1 MKIKLFRKI
10 FCLFLIIL
18 LGINNYPVFSANSSW
33 NALDNFTN
41 RQYNLLFESNLSNV
55 SSEYWDI
62 FDMSRKVDVFN
73 NLWESIKRSRES
85 VEACNTAI
93 INKLKDLEESKKKI
107 EEEIIEITKK
117 IQDISLASNQ
127 LKIDIEQNE
136 KKIKVLKNQIEE
148 NKKVLLAL
156 LDYLYKKWNTAYD
169 WTKIDNLKS
178 IILNDEDIS
187 TLINDL
193 YYNWIIQITWKK
205 LAEKHMQFIKDLY
218 IKQVE
223 LKNKKI
229 EFAYLRKQFILEQ
242 KKEKEKREFK
252 ERLIEISKNRQKEYE
267 KVIAETIK
275 TESRVKEIAESQE
288 KKIKEI
294 KEKVLSENWCTY
306 VDFSK
311 ESQEKSDLEKN
322 NKKCYDLNKIIFL
335 EWQLNESK
343 NVTVTKNPLSWPV
356 NPIKWLSAY
365 YKDPWYK
372 KELWADHNAI
382 DIRVPQW
389 TPIQAPMDW
398 YVIYINPP
406 TTKDYSFLAL
416 KHSNGYTTVFWHL
429 SEIDVS
435 LYQYVEKWQIIWKS
449 GWEYWTN
456 WAWFLSTWPHLHFET
471 FKDKK
476 YIDPLDVL
484 DLSYL
489 KYWELPT
496 SPAKYKIKFLTDFK
510 QRRWF
515 DYTKTTWNSKI
526 FKLEW
531 DTEIDRQKYLIS
543 KYAAWS
549 FNDWQAWV
557 DEALVWNIDPSMVMC
572 IWLAESGLWRNL
584 TTAYNVWNV
593 WNNDRW
599 DRIWYWSA
607 KEWIRQIV
615 KALNNKFLWSINRLD
630 LLSWAWRIASG
641 LPSCKEQPFCYATDT
656 RYWHPN
662 MVTCLSH
669 LKWEI
674 IKDDYNFRQAKN

>member
-85 VEACNTAI
+85 VEASNTAI

-127 LKIDIEQNE
+127 LKVDIEQNE

-267 KVIAETIK
+267 KVIAEKIK

-356 NPIKWLSAY
+356 NPIKWLSAT
-365 YKDPWYK
+365 
-372 KELWADHNAI
+372 L
-382 DIRVPQW
+382 
-389 TPIQAPMDW
+389 
-398 YVIYINPP
+398 
-406 TTKDYSFLAL
+406 
-416 KHSNGYTTVFWHL
+416 
-429 SEIDVS
+429 
-435 LYQYVEKWQIIWKS
+435 
-449 GWEYWTN
+449 
-456 WAWFLSTWPHLHFET
+456 
-471 FKDKK
+471 
-476 YIDPLDVL
+476 
-484 DLSYL
+484 
-489 KYWELPT
+489 
-496 SPAKYKIKFLTDFK
+496 
-510 QRRWF
+510 
-515 DYTKTTWNSKI
+515 
-526 FKLEW
+526 
-531 DTEIDRQKYLIS
+531 LI
-543 KYAAWS
+543 
-549 FNDWQAWV
+549 
-557 DEALVWNIDPSMVMC
+557 
-572 IWLAESGLWRNL
+572 
-584 TTAYNVWNV
+584 
-593 WNNDRW
+593 
-599 DRIWYWSA
+599 
-607 KEWIRQIV
+607 
-615 KALNNKFLWSINRLD
+615 
-630 LLSWAWRIASG
+630 
-641 LPSCKEQPFCYATDT
+641 
-656 RYWHPN
+656 
-662 MVTCLSH
+662 
-669 LKWEI
+669 
-674 IKDDYNFRQAKN
+674 